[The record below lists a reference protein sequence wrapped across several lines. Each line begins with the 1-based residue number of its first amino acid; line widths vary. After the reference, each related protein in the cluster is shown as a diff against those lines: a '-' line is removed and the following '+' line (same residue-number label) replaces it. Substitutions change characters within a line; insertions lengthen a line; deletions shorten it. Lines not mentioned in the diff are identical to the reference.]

1 MPDSWDAFASREPYF
16 AVLSQPQFL
25 RARFDAAA
33 EAEFFATGEAYVADL
48 YGRIL
53 DNVAQNFTPL
63 TVLEYGCGVGRL
75 AIPFARR
82 AERVTAVDGSR
93 AMLTTAARHVEASGL
108 RNVELLH
115 TDDFARDP
123 RTFDLVN
130 CHLVLQRLRRRP
142 GLALIRALTGRV
154 REGGML
160 VLQLPYR
167 SRASLTTRTARR
179 ARTRVPGL
187 NAVANLVRGKSAS
200 TPAIET
206 NAYDLNEVFA
216 ILQQKS
222 FDEPHLA
229 FDRSGDMDVV
239 VIHARR
245 RHQPGSAATESK
257 PGTTPLAN
265 PDFIDVKA
273 MIANTS
279 IDELNAIAERYFS
292 SLESWEHHLAK
303 PFARVEDT
311 PQLLI
316 SLGSLL
322 QGLHLAPGM
331 TVLEFG
337 AGTGWLSK
345 FLTQLGCRMILV
357 DVSPTALRIAQELY
371 ARQPVLGD
379 RPQPRFLVYD
389 GRRID
394 LEDASVD
401 RILCFDSFHHSPN
414 PEDVLREFGRVL
426 RPRGIAGFAEPG
438 PKHSKTPQS
447 QYEMR
452 TYGVVENDIDI
463 HEIWTLA
470 RRYGFYD
477 IRLAAHNVPPFHVS
491 LAEYDDLLAAGETYG
506 RWAESTRGYLQ
517 DVRMFFLAKAGIGEL
532 DSRKPEGLQ
541 CVIEAQLSPELV
553 GHIRVKNTGRA
564 RWLASS
570 ENFGGVS
577 LGIHRYDENG
587 VLADLEYARF
597 PLPKP
602 LAPGEETTFE
612 VQLPAL
618 PAGTHIL
625 ELDCVANHVAWFAQ
639 TGSKITRVTARSPGS

>member
-25 RARFDAAA
+25 RARFDAAT
-33 EAEFFATGEAYVADL
+33 EAAFFATGEAYVADL

-53 DNVAQNFTPL
+53 GNVAQNFTPL

-82 AERVTAVDGSR
+82 AERVTAVDRSR
-93 AMLTTAARHVEASGL
+93 AMLATAARHLEASGL

-115 TDDFARDP
+115 TDDFARDT

-142 GLALIRALTGRV
+142 GLELIRALTARV

-167 SRASLTTRTARR
+167 SRASLTTRAARR

-187 NAVANLVRGKSAS
+187 NAVANLVRGKNVS

-206 NAYDLNEVFA
+206 NPYDLNAVLA
-216 ILQQKS
+216 ILQQRS

-239 VIHARR
+239 VIHTRR
-245 RHQPGSAATESK
+245 RHQPGNAAAESK
-257 PGTTPLAN
+257 AGTAPLAN
-265 PDFIDVKA
+265 PDFIDVNA

-279 IDELNAIAERYFS
+279 IDDLNAIAERYFS
-292 SLESWEHHLAK
+292 TLESWEHHLAK

-316 SLGSLL
+316 SFGSLL
-322 QGLHLAPGM
+322 QGLQLAPGM

-337 AGTGWLSK
+337 AGTGWLSR
-345 FLTQLGCRMILV
+345 FLTQLGCQMILL

-414 PEDVLREFGRVL
+414 PEDVLREFGRIL
-426 RPRGIAGFAEPG
+426 RPKGIAGFAEPG

-463 HEIWTLA
+463 HEIWAAA
-470 RRYGFYD
+470 RRYGFFD
-477 IRLAAHNVPPFHVS
+477 IQLAAHNVPPFHVS

-506 RWAESTRGYLQ
+506 RWAECTRGYLQ
-517 DVRMFFLAKAGIGEL
+517 DVRMFFLVKAGTEEL
-532 DSRKPEGLQ
+532 DSRKPEGLR
-541 CVIEAQLSPELV
+541 CLIEAQVSPDLV
-553 GHIRVKNTGRA
+553 ARIRVKNTGRA

-570 ENFGGVS
+570 ETFGGVS
-577 LGIHRYDENG
+577 LGVHRYDANG

-597 PLPKP
+597 PLPEP
-602 LAPGEETTFE
+602 LAPGGESTLE

-625 ELDCVANHVAWFAQ
+625 ELDCVANLVAWFAQ
-639 TGSKITRVTARSPGS
+639 TGSHITRVTVQRPGS